1 MKIWGVEVFLV
12 HRLINLLY
20 TRVLLPMKSFLVRS
34 IMEMNY
40 FFFQFLTNDAINKVV
55 KTSEKNEFFRLCLML
70 V

>member
-12 HRLINLLY
+12 HRLINLLF

-55 KTSEKNEFFRLCLML
+55 KASEKNEFFRLCLML